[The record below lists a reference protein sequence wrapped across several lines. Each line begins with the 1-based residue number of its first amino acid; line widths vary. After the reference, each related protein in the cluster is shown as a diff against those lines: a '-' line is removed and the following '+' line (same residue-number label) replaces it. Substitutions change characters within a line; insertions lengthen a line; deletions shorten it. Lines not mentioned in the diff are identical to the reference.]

1 MRQTRLLLSKKTNL
15 EVTYSLLYICIGQKN
30 NRRERLPFPSLFT
43 MTSETVLQ
51 QIENMVIGLL
61 EAEPSHFL
69 VGIKIKPTNNI
80 KVFIDGDNGLPI
92 EKCVRYNRSL
102 YKLIEAAGFYPE
114 GDFSLEV
121 SSPGIGEPLKMLRQ
135 YTKNKGRFV
144 EVVFLDDTKKEG
156 QLIEVTENDILIE
169 QTTGKGKK
177 LETAQFVIPFD
188 NIKST
193 TVQIKF

>member
-1 MRQTRLLLSKKTNL
+1 MRQIPNLISIKTNL
-15 EVTYSLLYICIGQKN
+15 EVTYSLLYICSGQKN

-61 EAEPSHFL
+61 AAEPSHFL

-102 YKLIEAAGFYPE
+102 YKLIEEAGFYPE

-135 YTKNKGRFV
+135 YAKNKGRFV

-177 LETAQFVIPFD
+177 LETAQFLIPFD

>member
-1 MRQTRLLLSKKTNL
+1 MRQIPNLLSIKTNL
-15 EVTYSLLYICIGQKN
+15 EVTYSLLYICSGQKN

-61 EAEPSHFL
+61 AAEPSHFL

-102 YKLIEAAGFYPE
+102 YKLIEEAGFYPE

-135 YTKNKGRFV
+135 YAKNKGRFV

-177 LETAQFVIPFD
+177 LETAQFLIPFD

>member
-1 MRQTRLLLSKKTNL
+1 
-15 EVTYSLLYICIGQKN
+15 
-30 NRRERLPFPSLFT
+30 
-43 MTSETVLQ
+43 
-51 QIENMVIGLL
+51 MVIGLL
-61 EAEPSHFL
+61 AAEPSHFL

-102 YKLIEAAGFYPE
+102 YKLIEEAGFYPE

-177 LETAQFVIPFD
+177 LETAQFLIPFD

-193 TVQIKF
+193 TVQI

>member
-1 MRQTRLLLSKKTNL
+1 
-15 EVTYSLLYICIGQKN
+15 
-30 NRRERLPFPSLFT
+30 

-61 EAEPSHFL
+61 AAEPSHFL

-102 YKLIEAAGFYPE
+102 YKLIEEAGFYPE

-135 YTKNKGRFV
+135 YAKNKGRFV

-177 LETAQFVIPFD
+177 LETAQFLIPFD

>member
-1 MRQTRLLLSKKTNL
+1 MRQIPNLQSIKTNL
-15 EVTYSLLYICIGQKN
+15 EVTYSLLYICSGQKN

-61 EAEPSHFL
+61 AAEPSHFL

-102 YKLIEAAGFYPE
+102 YKLIEEAGFYPE

-177 LETAQFVIPFD
+177 LETAQFLIPFD

>member
-1 MRQTRLLLSKKTNL
+1 MRQITNLLSIKTNL
-15 EVTYSLLYICIGQKN
+15 EVTYSLLYICSGQKN

-61 EAEPSHFL
+61 AAEPSHFL

-102 YKLIEAAGFYPE
+102 YKLIEEAGFYPE

-177 LETAQFVIPFD
+177 LETAQFLIPFD